1 MNIPANYSMRT
12 GALLRYRA
20 GIAVLLGALA
30 GQWTFADDVEIYT
43 STDDQTMSCEAPNV
57 LFIIDTSGSMGV
69 DVLTQ
74 QDWDPTQTYDGC
86 FDTDRIYYTLTGT
99 PPDCD
104 SEASFDKS
112 ENFCLNASGTEYT
125 GLLQS
130 WDPDLEVWGRLSA
143 DDDDRP
149 VECAADEGIHGNG
162 MSAEAYAVDGA
173 DGPWSS
179 NYSDRIA
186 WGTNATPATLF
197 DGNWLNWQRN
207 PPTERKSRLNVV
219 KDVVTNTLDS
229 MANVNVGLMKFN
241 SADGGPVIAAV
252 SDLTE
257 SRTMLKQRVREL
269 EPDRATPLSETL
281 YEAGQYLAGRL
292 VDFGNKDSNNLS
304 VAESRVGN
312 TLTGNRYLSP
322 LNSSG
327 QNNYIVL
334 LTDGVPSD
342 DKGANHKIE
351 ALPGFAD
358 LVGGTC
364 SNTVDGACLDKM
376 AQYLYLADLR
386 DDIPGQQNVITH
398 TIGFTIDFE
407 LLEDAAASGGGK
419 YFVADDT
426 AALTRALAN
435 LAKDFT
441 RNASL
446 LSAPTIPINS
456 FNRAERLNEVY
467 LSLFEPGSSYHWPG
481 NLKKYRLVRTDNGT
495 VLVDAGGRTAL
506 APDGNFI
513 DDEAVSLWSA
523 PLIDGA
529 NIQLGGAASRLQQP
543 ASRNLLTNANGDTS
557 LSQLDTG
564 NTIITANVLGAPD
577 NERDLVINWARGSDA
592 RDADGDGDDTD
603 PRLSMGDPLHVQP
616 VSGEYGDDE
625 SSRNGVVFIATNDGF
640 LHAIDARLGNEV
652 WAFIPRRLLG
662 RLFSLSL
669 DEAAQNKQYGLDG
682 RLVLVNDDVGKPE
695 TLLFGMRR
703 GGSALYAM
711 DVSNRTSPELRWFID
726 ATQSD
731 FLDLGQTW
739 SPPVVAK
746 IDIGGQ
752 VRRVAIFAGGYD
764 PGQDN
769 RSFRTDTKGN
779 AVYIVDLQTGDLLW
793 SAGNAQTARSNHDLS
808 LTRMRF
814 SIPAGLR
821 VLDRNADGLADR
833 MYVGDMGGQIWRF
846 DIVNG
851 NNAAGLVEGGVLAS
865 LGAADSASAP
875 AADTRRFYNTP
886 DIVNVIKGENVFT
899 AINIGSGYRAH
910 PLDTLINDEFY
921 SVRDFNPARAIP
933 TNEYDSPA
941 LPLITREAL
950 VDITTDTTPSL
961 EPDDAGWRLGMVQ
974 DPGEK
979 VLGESLT
986 LDNVLFFNS
995 FAPTSTVQSCLP
1007 GAGINR
1013 NYRISVIDGSPLTN
1027 LDRSADPDNLT
1038 PTDRFIEGQ
1047 LGAPVSDPGFGP
1059 DDKVCSGLDCFDGD
1073 DEFETDDTSDGPDDG
1088 PNAGPIVR
1096 KTYWYPVETP

>member
-1 MNIPANYSMRT
+1 MNQLVIDYGKPGS
-12 GALLRYRA
+12 ALLRRV
-20 GIAVLLGALA
+20 GIAVLLGVLT
-30 GQWTFADDVEIYT
+30 GQWAFADDVEIFT
-43 STDDQTMSCEAPNV
+43 STDDQAMSCEAPNV

-74 QDWDPTQTYDGC
+74 QDWDPAQTYDGC
-86 FDTDRIYYTLTGT
+86 FDADRIYFTLTGT

-104 SEASFDKS
+104 AEESFPKS
-112 ENFCLNASGTEYT
+112 KNFCLNASGSEYT

-143 DDDDRP
+143 ADDDRP
-149 VECAADEGIHGNG
+149 VECAADEGIHGDG
-162 MSAEAYAVDGA
+162 MSGAAYAVDGA

-179 NYSDRIA
+179 NFSDRIA

-257 SRTMLKQRVREL
+257 SRTVLKQRIRDL

-292 VDFGNKDSNNLS
+292 VDFGDKDNNRS
-304 VAESRVGN
+304 VAESRIGN
-312 TLTGNRYLSP
+312 SPTGDRYRSP
-322 LNSSG
+322 LDSSG

-334 LTDGVPSD
+334 LTDGVPTD
-342 DKGANHKIE
+342 DKDANQKIE
-351 ALPGFAD
+351 ALPGFAE
-358 LVGGTC
+358 LVGGSC
-364 SNTVDGACLDKM
+364 SNAVDGACLDKM

-386 DDIPGQQNVITH
+386 DDVPGQQNVITH

-407 LLEDAAASGGGK
+407 LLENTAASGGGK

-441 RNASL
+441 RNSSL
-446 LSAPTIPINS
+446 LTAPTIPINS
-456 FNRAERLNEVY
+456 FNRADRLNEVY

-481 NLKKYRLVRTDNGT
+481 NLKKYRLIRTDNRT
-495 VLVDAGGRTAL
+495 VLVDAGGRSAL

-513 DDEAVSLWSA
+513 NDEAVSLWSA
-523 PLIDGA
+523 PLVDGA
-529 NIQLGGAASRLQQP
+529 NIQLGGAASRLLRP
-543 ASRNLLTNANGDTS
+543 DTRNLLTNASGDTT
-557 LSQLDTG
+557 LSQLGTG
-564 NTIITANVLGAPD
+564 NPDITAGALGAPD
-577 NERDLVINWARGSDA
+577 DERDLVINWARGMDT
-592 RDADGDGDDTD
+592 RDADGDGDNTD

-616 VSGEYGDDE
+616 VVGEYGNDE
-625 SSRNGVVFIATNDGF
+625 LSRNGVVFIATNDGY
-640 LHAIDARLGNEV
+640 LHAIDASLGTEI
-652 WAFIPRRLLG
+652 WAFIPQRLLG
-662 RLFSLSL
+662 RLYGLSL

-682 RLVLVNDDVGKPE
+682 RLVLINDADGKPE

-703 GGSALYAM
+703 GGHALFAM
-711 DVSNRTSPELRWFID
+711 DVSNRTAPRLRWLIN
-726 ATQSD
+726 ATQPD

-746 IDIGGQ
+746 VDIGG
-752 VRRVAIFAGGYD
+752 RVHRAAIFAGGYD

-769 RSFRTDTKGN
+769 RTFRTDTKGN
-779 AVYIVDLQTGDLLW
+779 AVYFVDLETGDLLW
-793 SAGNAQTARSNHDLS
+793 SAGSALTARSNHDLP
-808 LTRMRF
+808 LPRMQF
-814 SIPAGLR
+814 SIPAGIR

-833 MYVGDMGGQIWRF
+833 MYVGDMGGQLWRF

-851 NNAAGLVEGGVLAS
+851 NTAAGLVEGGVLAS
-865 LGAADSASAP
+865 LGAAEAASTSA
-875 AADTRRFYNTP
+875 DVRRFYNTP
-886 DIVNVIKGENVFT
+886 DVVRVIKGENAFT

-910 PLDTLINDEFY
+910 PLDAQVSDEFY

-933 TNEYDSPA
+933 TSEYDSPA
-941 LPLITREAL
+941 LPLITRDNL
-950 VDITTDTTPSL
+950 IDITTNTTPSL
-961 EPDDAGWRLGMVQ
+961 EPSDAGWRLGMVQ

-979 VLGESLT
+979 ILGESLT

-995 FAPTSTVQSCLP
+995 FAPSSAVQSCLP

-1027 LDRSADPDNLT
+1027 LDRSADAENLT
-1038 PTDRFIEGQ
+1038 PTDRFVEGQ

-1073 DEFETDDTSDGPDDG
+1073 DEFETDDANDGPDD
-1088 PNAGPIVR
+1088 GPIVR
-1096 KTYWYPVETP
+1096 KTYWYPVEAP